1 MSLFGIVPPVK
12 FNLNTLTIRVLGLQ
26 SSEFGIEI
34 LASACVEI
42 ASNGYDIFDL
52 DVFLL
57 GIVCGVPGLN
67 DPAYYSLVSL
77 YMMSMSIGAIPLVP
91 LGH

>member
-1 MSLFGIVPPVK
+1 LSLFAIVPPVEL
-12 FNLNTLTIRVLGLQ
+12 NLHTLTIGVLGLQ

-42 ASNGYDIFDL
+42 TSNGYDIFDL
-52 DVFLL
+52 DVFLV
-57 GIVCGVPGLN
+57 GIVCGVVGFN

-77 YMMSMSIGAIPLVP
+77 YIMSLPIGAIPLVP